1 MSINSENSLLNQ
13 KYNFDEKIVYD
24 LTKFTHLDYADNLAC
39 IVWFVGCNMRCD
51 YCYNKSIVF
60 SKDGQ
65 MSLNDV
71 LSFLQK
77 RVGRLEGVVLSGGE
91 ATEHELISFCKEV
104 KKLGFLIKL
113 DSNGTNFEQIEQLI
127 NLNLLDYIALDYKA
141 PEYKFK
147 NITHSDKFEY
157 FSKTLDFLISSNLDF
172 EVRTTLHA
180 DLLNEEDIN
189 FIIDDLKKRGYK
201 KEYFLQ
207 NFFATEQN
215 IGNLKASNR
224 EFEKSKIIDDLKV
237 VWRN

>member
-1 MSINSENSLLNQ
+1 LNQ
-13 KYNFDEKIVYD
+13 KHNFTEKIVYD
-24 LTKFTHLDYADNLAC
+24 LTKFTHLDFPDRLAC
-39 IVWFVGCNMRCD
+39 IVWLVGCSLRCG

-65 MSLNDV
+65 ISLNDI

-77 RVGRLEGVVLSGGE
+77 RVGKLEGVVLSGGE
-91 ATEHELISFCKEV
+91 ATDHELIPFCKEV

-113 DSNGTNFEQIEQLI
+113 DTNGTNFKQIKQLI

-141 PEYKFK
+141 PKYKFK
-147 NITHSDKFEY
+147 AITHSNKFEY
-157 FSKTLDFLISSNLDF
+157 FSKTLNFLISSDIDF

-189 FIIDDLKKRGYK
+189 FIIDDLKKRGYQ
-201 KEYFLQ
+201 KEYFIQ
-207 NFFATEQN
+207 NFLETEQN

-237 VWRN
+237 VWRNY